1 MNRKIS
7 VGMTVTI
14 VILAMT
20 VTFSITMLMAMRLF
34 DHTVTSV
41 KEKES
46 MYNKVAEVDR
56 YVRAND
62 YYDIDE
68 TVLYDRL
75 TAGYL
80 LGTGDKYARYYT
92 ASAYTDLLNAQS
104 GKLMGIGVELAI
116 DQSGYAKVIKVY
128 DESPAKEAGLQRGD
142 YITTID
148 GADIKSLGSV
158 EAVQNKLRG
167 ESGTS
172 VNVGWLDS
180 ENAQH
185 TADLTHSGF
194 TANSVDSA
202 LVQGNVGYIK
212 IWQFDNSTPSE
223 LDFAL
228 RSLTASGA
236 QSFIFDLRD
245 NGGGIL
251 DDAISCINLIVP
263 EGTVAYAEDKN
274 GNRTVVGSSDSET
287 ETALP
292 LVCLVN
298 GSTAS
303 AAELFAASLRTM
315 SGARLVGTTTMG
327 KGTIQSS
334 PQRLSDGSAV
344 SITVAKLL
352 CGDGTSFD
360 GTGLSVDVE
369 RALSADEANSYLDY
383 TPTTDPQVQRA
394 VSAAQQLSGTTT
406 VAGANDSASSAAASE
421 AADSTAADAE
431 TAPETDAPEEPADTA
446 QSEATADSAA
456 Q

>member
-172 VNVGWLDS
+172 VNVSWLDS

-251 DDAISCINLIVP
+251 DDAISCIELVAP
-263 EGTVAYAEDKN
+263 EGVLAYAEDKA
-274 GNRTVVGSSDSET
+274 GNRTLLGRRTGFGVLGIILCV
-287 ETALP
+287 A
-292 LVCLVN
+292 
-298 GSTAS
+298 
-303 AAELFAASLRTM
+303 AASLVVALNWTPINYETLFGMQGRYWLPVLPLALLLAKGNR
-315 SGARLVGTTTMG
+315 SVCARRDLSRGAAL
-327 KGTIQSS
+327 
-334 PQRLSDGSAV
+334 AV
-344 SITVAKLL
+344 TACTLL
-352 CGDGTSFD
+352 TLLQGYS
-360 GTGLSVDVE
+360 LYASWQ
-369 RALSADEANSYLDY
+369 
-383 TPTTDPQVQRA
+383 P
-394 VSAAQQLSGTTT
+394 VS
-406 VAGANDSASSAAASE
+406 
-421 AADSTAADAE
+421 
-431 TAPETDAPEEPADTA
+431 
-446 QSEATADSAA
+446 
-456 Q
+456 

>member
-7 VGMTVTI
+7 IGMAVTI

-20 VTFSITMLMAMRLF
+20 VTFSITMLVAMRLF
-34 DHTVTSV
+34 DSTVSSV

-46 MYNKVAEVDR
+46 MYNKIAEVDR
-56 YVRAND
+56 YVRSND
-62 YYDIDE
+62 YYTIDE
-68 TVLYDRL
+68 NTLYDRL

-80 LGTGDKYARYYT
+80 LGTGDKYARYYNAT
-92 ASAYTDLLNAQS
+92 AYTELVNVQNGTIL
-104 GKLMGIGVELAI
+104 GIGVELGL
-116 DQSGYAKVIKVY
+116 DQTGYAKVTKVY
-128 DESPAKEAGLQRGD
+128 DGSPAQEAGIVVGN
-142 YITTID
+142 YITAVGDTD
-148 GADIKSLGSV
+148 VKSLTTV
-158 EAVQNKLRG
+158 DAVQSRLQG
-167 ESGTS
+167 EAGTT
-172 VNVGWLDS
+172 VTVTWLDS
-180 ENAQH
+180 AASSH
-185 TADLTHSGF
+185 TADLTHSGY
-194 TANSVDSA
+194 TSTTVDYQM
-202 LVQGNVGYIK
+202 LGNVGYIK
-212 IWQFDNSTPSE
+212 IRQFDGSTPSE
-223 LDFAL
+223 LDYAIRAL
-228 RSLTASGA
+228 SADRSDKRRVGKECTAGCRSRGA
-236 QSFIFDLRD
+236 P
-245 NGGGIL
+245 NHYK
-251 DDAISCINLIVP
+251 LIVP

-383 TPTTDPQVQRA
+383 TPTTDPQIQRA

-446 QSEATADSAA
+446 QSEAAADSAA